1 MLDNNFSLKKNEF
14 LVLVSKSG
22 LDREAEYI
30 EELYPQVLNVI
41 ANTNSLYK
49 IDVQDFEPSSVFKT

>member
-1 MLDNNFSLKKNEF
+1 MLDNNFSLEKNEF

>member
-1 MLDNNFSLKKNEF
+1 MFDNNFSLEKNEF

-49 IDVQDFEPSSVFKT
+49 IDVQDFEPSSVFKP